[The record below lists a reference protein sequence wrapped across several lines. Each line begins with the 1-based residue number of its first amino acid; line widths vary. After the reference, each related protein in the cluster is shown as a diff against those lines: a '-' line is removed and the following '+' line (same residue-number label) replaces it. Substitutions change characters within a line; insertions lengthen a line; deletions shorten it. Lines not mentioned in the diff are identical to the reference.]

1 MLGGK
6 ISILLLLLEFCQP
19 TCIIYGYIDVMPSSW
34 QISELHDLIDGVTCS
49 YDKFF
54 FGDAG
59 REIYD
64 FFWGDFADWYDF
76 SVASLSST
84 SKIARHI
91 LPPGLNIDSFHL
103 IIQSFPTIVN
113 MF

>member
-1 MLGGK
+1 M
-6 ISILLLLLEFCQP
+6 SILFLLLEFCQP
-19 TCIIYGYIDVMPSSW
+19 TCIVDRYIDTVPFSW

-49 YDKFF
+49 YDKFS

-76 SVASLSST
+76 IVVSLLST
-84 SKIARHI
+84 SKIALH
-91 LPPGLNIDSFHL
+91 NY
-103 IIQSFPTIVN
+103 TYTY
-113 MF
+113 